1 MNRREFFAAAAAV
14 PFTLRAAERRRT
26 LALVTADTEAA
37 VVVVDPLTGRVLRRI
52 ATRPD
57 PRSIERVGETAVV
70 AHTATGEVS
79 LVRDLAVRHLMDGFQ
94 EPRYTAAAPDDRHAF
109 VTDSGR
115 RDLAVVDVL
124 RARVVARVHLGGWP
138 RHVSI
143 DHTGRTLWVALGTA
157 SRDLAVVDVTR
168 PLHPRRVGTIRPPF
182 RLHDVGFVPG
192 TNRAWI
198 TSGDRGSLAVY
209 DTRTGHV
216 LLQLPAGS
224 PPQHVTFGGAFAY
237 VTSGD
242 DGTLRVH
249 ALADGRLIRQ
259 ATIPVGSYNVQRGP
273 GRILTPSLERGTLC
287 VLDTTGRVRHTVR
300 VAASSHDAC
309 FT

>member
-1 MNRREFFAAAAAV
+1 MNRREFLAAAAAV
-14 PFTLRAAERRRT
+14 PFTLRQQRT
-26 LALVTADTEAA
+26 LALVTADTESA
-37 VVVVDPLTGRVLRRI
+37 VVAVDPFSGRVVRRI
-52 ATRPD
+52 RTRPD

-79 LVRDLAVRHLMDGFQ
+79 LLRGLSVWHLVEGFE
-94 EPRYTAAAPDDRHAF
+94 EPRYTAAAPNGRYAF

-115 RDLAVVDVL
+115 KDLAVLDVQ

-143 DHTGRTLWVALGTA
+143 DDSGRVLWVALGTA

-168 PLHPRRVGTIRPPF
+168 PLHPRHVGTIRPPF

-192 TNRAWI
+192 SRHVWI
-198 TSGDRGSLAVY
+198 SSGDRLELAVY
-209 DTRTGHV
+209 HARTGHI
-216 LLQLPAGS
+216 LRKLPAGS
-224 PPQHVTFGGAFAY
+224 PPQHVTFDGNCAY

-249 ALADGRLIRQ
+249 SLADGRVLRE
-259 ATIPVGSYNVQRGP
+259 TRIPVGSYNVQRGP

-287 VLDTTGRVRHTVR
+287 VLDTAGRVTRTIR
-300 VAASSHDAC
+300 VADSSHDAC

>member
-1 MNRREFFAAAAAV
+1 VNRREFLAAAAAV
-14 PFTLRAAERRRT
+14 PFTLQQQRT
-26 LALVTADTEAA
+26 LALVTADIESA
-37 VVVVDPLTGRVLRRI
+37 VVAVNPFSGRIVRRI
-52 ATRPD
+52 RTRPD

-79 LVRDLAVRHLMDGFQ
+79 LLRGLSVWHVVEGFA
-94 EPRYTAAAPDDRHAF
+94 EPRYTAAAPNGRYAF

-143 DHTGRTLWVALGTA
+143 DHSGRTLWVALGTA

-168 PLHPRRVGTIRPPF
+168 PLHPRHVGTIRPPF
-182 RLHDVGFVPG
+182 GLHDVGFVPG
-192 TNRAWI
+192 RGHVWI
-198 TSGDRGSLAVY
+198 SSGDRGALAVY
-209 DTRTGHV
+209 DARTGHV
-216 LLQLPAGS
+216 LRRLPAGS
-224 PPQHVTFGGAFAY
+224 PPQHVTFDGACAY

-249 ALADGRLIRQ
+249 SLANGRVLRQ
-259 ATIPVGSYNVQRGP
+259 TRIPVGSYNVQFGP

-287 VLDTTGRVRHTVR
+287 VLDLAGRVNRTIR
-300 VAASSHDAC
+300 VAHSSHDAC

>member
-1 MNRREFFAAAAAV
+1 VNRREFLVAAAAV
-14 PFTLRAAERRRT
+14 PFALQQQRT

-37 VVVVDPLTGRVLRRI
+37 VVAVNPFSGRILRRI
-52 ATRPD
+52 PTRPD
-57 PRSIERVGETAVV
+57 PRSIERVGETTVV

-79 LVRDLAVRHLMDGFQ
+79 LLRGLSVWHVVEGFE
-94 EPRYTAAAPDDRHAF
+94 EPRYTAAAPNGRYAY

-124 RARVVARVHLGGWP
+124 RARVVARVQLGSWP

-143 DHTGRTLWVALGTA
+143 DHAGRTLWVALGTA
-157 SRDLAVVDVTR
+157 ARDLAVVDVTR
-168 PLHPRRVGTIRPPF
+168 PLHPRHVGTIRPPF

-192 TNRAWI
+192 RGHVWI
-198 TSGDRGSLAVY
+198 SSGDRGTLAVY
-209 DTRTGHV
+209 DARTGHV
-216 LLQLPAGS
+216 LRRLPAGS
-224 PPQHVTFGGAFAY
+224 PPQHVTFDGACAY

-249 ALADGRLIRQ
+249 SLADGRVLRQ
-259 ATIPVGSYNVQRGP
+259 TRIPVGSYNVQFGP

-287 VLDTTGRVRHTVR
+287 VLDTAGRVRRTIH
-300 VAASSHDAC
+300 VADSSHDAC